1 MTVDKHEKTHESEQS
16 HERAE
21 FVEVAVSTTSGFF
34 PNEGY
39 ERVPI
44 HQKVKVQ
51 LSQAAKALGLV
62 GTDDWIASV
71 NKRPI
76 TPDSSYEQ
84 NDLSGGIEID
94 WGPSEGGGGNA

>member
-1 MTVDKHEKTHESEQS
+1 MVVGKHEEKHGSEQS
-16 HERAE
+16 LEKAE